1 MLKKGFF
8 YACLFGIVVLS
19 SSSFK
24 PLVQEHQP
32 WFHLDSER
40 AVMYTLPSQNQKDYV
55 SHQIPFTGKY
65 FIAFKEALAS
75 KESQGR
81 YRLVNTLGYIGKYQ
95 FGISA
100 LKAVGVNNTQG
111 FLNNPR
117 MQEKAFVALL
127 SKHKWILQEE
137 ISKYEGEVIGGVLV
151 TESGILA
158 AAHLG
163 GAGSVKR
170 FLNTKGRRQSKDA
183 YGTSVKTY
191 LRDFGGYET
200 SGIEADKNASVL

>member
-1 MLKKGFF
+1 
-8 YACLFGIVVLS
+8 
-19 SSSFK
+19 
-24 PLVQEHQP
+24 
-32 WFHLDSER
+32 
-40 AVMYTLPSQNQKDYV
+40 MYTLPSQNQKDYV

-81 YRLVNTLGYIGKYQ
+81 YRLVNTLGYVGKYQ

-170 FLNTKGRRQSKDA
+170 FLNTNGKRQSKDA